1 MSAHLQSQSSVK
13 QYSKRR
19 DAMTQRFYYERV
31 VAYGI
36 YCVIYPIG
44 YNQGLN
50 FHKMLEFNVIQI
62 ILHLISNHLT
72 IYYE

>member
-19 DAMTQRFYYERV
+19 DAMTQSFYYERV

-36 YCVIYPIG
+36 YCV
-44 YNQGLN
+44 NN
-50 FHKMLEFNVIQI
+50 
-62 ILHLISNHLT
+62 
-72 IYYE
+72 